1 MLKGCVWR
9 SRSVLWAAFRWSQP
23 CSSSFTWPL
32 ILILIGKRWW
42 IWTVQISTI
51 KSISCNVFLSPTRY
65 VHIRVCMYFCM
76 AVKASLGGRW
86 YSLKMTG
93 PCHRPST
100 MHQGGSQGIA
110 LHQRRRDALAL
121 PTALAKATLGI
132 ATFFH
137 TRDSSQPP
145 IIHPTPLC
153 ARVTDTDN

>member
-1 MLKGCVWR
+1 MCVAEPICFVG
-9 SRSVLWAAFRWSQP
+9 SLQVITTL
-23 CSSSFTWPL
+23 L
-32 ILILIGKRWW
+32 IIIHLAPHSHTHLRKRWW
-42 IWTVQISTI
+42 IWTVQIPTI

-110 LHQRRRDALAL
+110 LHQRRRDALAV

-153 ARVTDTDN
+153 APVTDTDN